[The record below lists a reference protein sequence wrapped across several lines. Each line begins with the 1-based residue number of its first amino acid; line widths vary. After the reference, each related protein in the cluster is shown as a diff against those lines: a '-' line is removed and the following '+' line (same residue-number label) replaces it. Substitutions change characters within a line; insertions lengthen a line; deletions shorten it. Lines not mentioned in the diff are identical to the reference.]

1 MNYKIVLANKYIIK
15 NIIKD
20 LLLRYPVKK
29 GKMCEGKE
37 FLLNHMLF
45 LKNHAKVLFQSS
57 DVVCMLY
64 LKINVIHVNDL
75 SEKAHRTI

>member
-1 MNYKIVLANKYIIK
+1 
-15 NIIKD
+15 
-20 LLLRYPVKK
+20 
-29 GKMCEGKE
+29 MCEGKE